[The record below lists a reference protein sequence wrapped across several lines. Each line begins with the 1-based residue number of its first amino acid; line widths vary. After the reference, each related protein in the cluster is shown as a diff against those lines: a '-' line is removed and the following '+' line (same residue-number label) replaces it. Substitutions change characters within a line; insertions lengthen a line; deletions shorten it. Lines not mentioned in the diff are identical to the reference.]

1 MPQHSRLI
9 VVASLVAL
17 AAACTSEPA
26 SQPLP
31 PAGLAGSP
39 AGAVTSIPLA
49 PGTPMPAGHPPIDNP
64 HGGAVAS
71 GGDDGAPIAPAGQA
85 PLPNLPGMNSVGG
98 GGGMGGNVVF
108 SGKVLEKLDVPQYTY
123 MRVQTT
129 AGDEWVAVST
139 MSVNVGDNVTINQQ
153 LVMENFASKSL
164 GRTFSKLVMGTAS
177 IGG

>member
-1 MPQHSRLI
+1 MHETRDHKNVEGGLEGEARRDYMHALLRDLRALERMVKEGMFERGVSRI
-9 VVASLVAL
+9 GSEQEMFLVD
-17 AAACTSEPA
+17 AAYHAT
-26 SQPLP
+26 
-31 PAGLAGSP
+31 
-39 AGAVTSIPLA
+39 
-49 PGTPMPAGHPPIDNP
+49 PG
-64 HGGAVAS
+64 V
-71 GGDDGAPIAPAGQA
+71 
-85 PLPNLPGMNSVGG
+85 L
-98 GGGMGGNVVF
+98 
-108 SGKVLEKLDVPQYTY
+108 KVLEKLDVPQYTY